1 MSGRPLQAVA
11 SKDFVAADDAGGTG
25 YEFGHKA
32 GLVNPI
38 GQNHQ
43 FLGEHSAF
51 VLRPTPG

>member
-51 VLRPTPG
+51 ALRPTPG